1 MITLFKTL
9 MAALAFIAIVISSPV
24 NVKRGEIHGSIT
36 QVSRGLRMKNAPLD
50 MLRAYSK
57 RNMTVPDD
65 VIAAVNASTAAA
77 AHIAGPALM
86 ARQTGSDPN
95 YPQAYDLNYV
105 APVQIGDNGQ
115 TLYLDFDTGSADL
128 WVFSTEQPANEQMN
142 HNLYDPSSS
151 GTAQRYTGEAFYI
164 RYHDYSTAYGD
175 VYIDTVNV
183 GGIVF
188 PSQAV
193 ETAQHVS
200 PDFLNR
206 PLDGLLGLGFSS
218 NSAGKLSKHPIANK
232 KHYRW
237 LTPHRSLL

>member
-1 MITLFKTL
+1 
-9 MAALAFIAIVISSPV
+9 MAVLAFIAIVKSSPV
-24 NVKRGEIHGSIT
+24 DLKKGKKIHASIT

-50 MLRAYSK
+50 MLRAYGK
-57 RNMTVPDD
+57 RNKKVPHD
-65 VIAAVNASTAAA
+65 VIVAVNASTAAA
-77 AHIAGPALM
+77 AHRAGPALM

-95 YPQAYDLNYV
+95 YPGAYDLQYV

-128 WVFSTEQPANEQMN
+128 WVFSTEQPANEQVN
-142 HNLYDPSSS
+142 HNLYNPSSS

-200 PDFLNR
+200 PLFQNR
-206 PLDGLLGLGFSS
+206 PLDGLLGLGFS
-218 NSAGKLSKHPIANK
+218 NNNKGKLLKNPIANK
-232 KHYRW
+232 KQYRW
-237 LTPHRSLL
+237 LTPHRRLL